1 MAKNEPIAEPYAGRA
16 LLTMQQRREQKWPDM
31 RFFIA
36 SYYRVGKQNEAPQYQ
51 MILESK
57 AQQGIDAVVLAFGN
71 GEKSTSYC
79 KAEDAHLYVG
89 PTSVLMGE
97 PMAQWRA
104 NQQSEFRHVEQRIKD
119 GLGVSLSPQHSS
131 EVIQGD
137 NVALPTVKPGASSQS
152 SVDELS

>member
-1 MAKNEPIAEPYAGRA
+1 MATKNEPIAEPYAGRA
-16 LLTMQQRREQKWPDM
+16 LLTMQQRREKEWPDM

-36 SYYRVGKQNEAPQYQ
+36 SYYKVGKQNEAPQYQ

-57 AQQGIDAVVLAFGN
+57 AQQGVEAVVLAFGN

-97 PMAQWRA
+97 PMKQWREA
-104 NQQSEFRHVEQRIKD
+104 QQTEFRHVEQRIKD
-119 GLGVSLSPQHSS
+119 GLGVSLSPQHKS
-131 EVIQGD
+131 EVTQGD
-137 NVALPTVKPGASSQS
+137 LVDAGTYSKTGS